1 MSALYGREVWWL
13 CFQSHHWF
21 PLQMK
26 RQNHAARV
34 IQQHYRLYKQS
45 LLQDKR
51 HEVERATRV
60 MEELCR

>member
-1 MSALYGREVWWL
+1 MDVLSVEYGGSVS
-13 CFQSHHWF
+13 QSHHWF
-21 PLQMK
+21 PFQMK

-34 IQQHYRLYKQS
+34 IQQHYRLYKRS